1 MTDFSD
7 FNDLMMF
14 KRMVVGSGGNRVN
27 HIRTTQY
34 SGTEE
39 IKSSDDEV
47 RKLLNLHCT
56 AT

>member
-7 FNDLMMF
+7 FNDFISF
-14 KRMVVGSGGNRVN
+14 KRMVVGSGGKGAK

-34 SGTEE
+34 SGIEK
-39 IKSSDDEV
+39 IKLSADKV
-47 RKLLNLHCT
+47 RKLLNLPCT